1 MPLRPPSVEECAESG
16 TALHQYGSISDGNS
30 VGAGQFGSVFRTTTG
45 DGRPVAVK
53 INRRPLVPGT
63 SADEE
68 EEQAAAIQHEHDL
81 MCFTSE
87 VGVMRDAAVSHPNIV
102 EFVNHGVC
110 QHRGVGSIG
119 FIVLEL
125 LEGKDLRKMLFR
137 ERNITL
143 PQARK
148 WAEQLAS
155 ALAHLHDLRVIH
167 RDVKPSNCMI
177 CDAEHETHS
186 RLKLV
191 DFGLSLR
198 FPPKVGV
205 SGAAAATVQELC
217 ITSFQVEQRVGVPAY
232 MAPEVYRRVPYG
244 TPVDVYA
251 FGAVLQ
257 RMLANAVP
265 PNAFEKLRASLMQRP
280 ATASRWPPDLL
291 ELTRDCCAAEALH
304 RPRAR
309 QLVELL
315 ASHAVSIDG
324 AEG

>member
-1 MPLRPPSVEECAESG
+1 MSASDGFDATVSSSSGSGMGRHAEIIAARMAVALHTSRGNAES
-16 TALHQYGSISDGNS
+16 TCTKANDKLSTQ
-30 VGAGQFGSVFRTTTG
+30 
-45 DGRPVAVK
+45 
-53 INRRPLVPGT
+53 LVP
-63 SADEE
+63 
-68 EEQAAAIQHEHDL
+68 
-81 MCFTSE
+81 
-87 VGVMRDAAVSHPNIV
+87 V
-102 EFVNHGVC
+102 E
-110 QHRGVGSIG
+110 
-119 FIVLEL
+119 
-125 LEGKDLRKMLFR
+125 
-137 ERNITL
+137 
-143 PQARK
+143 
-148 WAEQLAS
+148 
-155 ALAHLHDLRVIH
+155 
-167 RDVKPSNCMI
+167 
-177 CDAEHETHS
+177 
-186 RLKLV
+186 
-191 DFGLSLR
+191 
-198 FPPKVGV
+198 
-205 SGAAAATVQELC
+205 
-217 ITSFQVEQRVGVPAY
+217 EQRVGVPAY